1 MNFVRDFWHRE
12 PAVILGVVATI
23 ISVIVGDIALAD
35 AWPLVLAIVTR
46 TQVSPTKRGG
56 PDLGYV
62 FPRPMRKSPYF
73 IGRDP
78 R

>member
-12 PAVILGVVATI
+12 PAVILGVAATI

-46 TQVSPTKRGG
+46 TQVSPTKRSRH
-56 PDLGYV
+56 V
-62 FPRPMRKSPYF
+62 PRQKGAYF
-73 IGRDP
+73 IGNP

>member
-12 PAVILGVVATI
+12 PAVILGVAATI

-46 TQVSPTKRGG
+46 TQVSPTKRNG

-62 FPRPMRKSPYF
+62 FPRPTRKSPYF
-73 IGRDP
+73 IGNP